1 MSVPE
6 PPLWNNL
13 IVHER
18 DLDWMRRE
26 LSHCAFLAQEA
37 FAAEDRAYYA
47 DEAKRLA
54 ETIIKIEE
62 QANG

>member
-1 MSVPE
+1 
-6 PPLWNNL
+6 
-13 IVHER
+13 
-18 DLDWMRRE
+18 MRRM
-26 LSHCAFLAQEA
+26 LNHSAFLAQEA
-37 FAAEDRAYYA
+37 FTAEDRAYYA